1 MARASQTM
9 PSRSRLTLLSLRP
22 LLPRI
27 LAHLQHLHPAKC
39 LSLSQSL
46 YEELV
51 PVVYQRVILD
61 EKNVRSFF
69 YGFLESPP
77 GWGQA
82 RRGVGTKRK
91 RLSSFP
97 HLPAPEWPLPPITSP
112 TQFSRGRKSA
122 ALRYTTHLTLLDPT
136 ALSILCA
143 AHVKILD
150 LSPVLHTASSAYRQ
164 PTTNTSVPTNPW
176 PLGNVHT
183 LEIGWDLMYYLA
195 DSHSPYPLFDP
206 VPICCIPLNI
216 RHLIIHLGDAR
227 SRSLTNGTGEGRGGG
242 DGEGWKGG
250 VKRFLK
256 QAIYELAGEW
266 ELDTLELVVPRPE
279 AGGVYIPVFDRE
291 DEQGEKHPPP
301 ARKVVINLSPLS
313 QPGAPY
319 EQSQR
324 VRAYLKEAGDDG
336 LRVEFKLNNARRV
349 VGDLDIDMD
358 VKGYTFVEA

>member
-1 MARASQTM
+1 
-9 PSRSRLTLLSLRP
+9 
-22 LLPRI
+22 
-27 LAHLQHLHPAKC
+27 
-39 LSLSQSL
+39 
-46 YEELV
+46 
-51 PVVYQRVILD
+51 
-61 EKNVRSFF
+61 
-69 YGFLESPP
+69 
-77 GWGQA
+77 
-82 RRGVGTKRK
+82 
-91 RLSSFP
+91 
-97 HLPAPEWPLPPITSP
+97 
-112 TQFSRGRKSA
+112 
-122 ALRYTTHLTLLDPT
+122 
-136 ALSILCA
+136 
-143 AHVKILD
+143 
-150 LSPVLHTASSAYRQ
+150 
-164 PTTNTSVPTNPW
+164 
-176 PLGNVHT
+176 
-183 LEIGWDLMYYLA
+183 MYYLA

-266 ELDTLELVVPRPE
+266 ELDTLELVAPRPE

>member
-1 MARASQTM
+1 M
-9 PSRSRLTLLSLRP
+9 
-22 LLPRI
+22 
-27 LAHLQHLHPAKC
+27 
-39 LSLSQSL
+39 
-46 YEELV
+46 
-51 PVVYQRVILD
+51 
-61 EKNVRSFF
+61 
-69 YGFLESPP
+69 
-77 GWGQA
+77 
-82 RRGVGTKRK
+82 
-91 RLSSFP
+91 
-97 HLPAPEWPLPPITSP
+97 
-112 TQFSRGRKSA
+112 
-122 ALRYTTHLTLLDPT
+122 
-136 ALSILCA
+136 
-143 AHVKILD
+143 
-150 LSPVLHTASSAYRQ
+150 
-164 PTTNTSVPTNPW
+164 
-176 PLGNVHT
+176 
-183 LEIGWDLMYYLA
+183 
-195 DSHSPYPLFDP
+195 
-206 VPICCIPLNI
+206 PICCIPLNI

-250 VKRFLK
+250 IKRFLK

-266 ELDTLELVVPRPE
+266 ELDTLELVAPRPE

>member
-1 MARASQTM
+1 MARASQTT

-22 LLPRI
+22 LLPHI
-27 LAHLQHLHPAKC
+27 LAHLQRLHPAKC

-46 YEELV
+46 YEELL
-51 PVVYQRVILD
+51 PAVYQRVILD
-61 EKNVRSFF
+61 EKNVRIFF
-69 YGFLESPP
+69 YGFLDSPP
-77 GWGQA
+77 GWGEA
-82 RRGVGTKRK
+82 RGGVGTKRK
-91 RLSSFP
+91 RLPSFP
-97 HLPAPEWPLPPITSP
+97 RLPAPEWPLPPITSP
-112 TQFSRGRKSA
+112 IQFSRKRKSA

-150 LSPVLHTASSAYRQ
+150 LSPVLHTSSSAYRQ
-164 PTTNTSVPTNPW
+164 PTTNTSAPTDPW

-183 LEIGWDLMYYLA
+183 LETGWDLMYYLA
-195 DSHSPYPLFDP
+195 DSHSPYPHFDP

-227 SRSLTNGTGEGRGGG
+227 SRSLTNGIGEGREGG

-256 QAIYELAGEW
+256 EAIYELAGEW

-279 AGGVYIPVFDRE
+279 VDGVYIPVFDRE

-301 ARKVVINLSPLS
+301 ARKVIINLSPLS

-319 EQSQR
+319 EQAER

-358 VKGYTFVEA
+358 LKGYTFVEV